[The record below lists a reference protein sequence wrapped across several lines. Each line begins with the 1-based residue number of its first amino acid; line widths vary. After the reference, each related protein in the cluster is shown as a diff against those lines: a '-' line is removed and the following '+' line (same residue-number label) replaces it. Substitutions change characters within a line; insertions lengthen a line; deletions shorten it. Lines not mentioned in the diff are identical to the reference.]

1 MPHIKISGKD
11 YEPERIWSRARTV
24 HDVDVSNFGSQ
35 ASLMTYLEG
44 LFRRDMYLGNLGGLG
59 RRQVVDEAL
68 KEWGK
73 VPVDVRLV
81 PLMTMRER
89 GLLSRGEY
97 YEFAGQQGLTAGQA
111 EYRYRGWTGTQRA
124 IWDMKYKGLLRY
136 SEFSHL
142 LKAKGI
148 SRGAGYYRYR
158 KYTAQ
163 VYAVPF
169 KGWERR
175 PIKPRSRRSESP

>member
-1 MPHIKISGKD
+1 MAISFGW
-11 YEPERIWSRARTV
+11 IWSRARTV

-44 LFRRDMYLGNLGGLG
+44 LFRRDRYLGNLGGLG

-73 VPVDVRLV
+73 VPVDVKLV
-81 PLMTMRER
+81 PLMAMRER
-89 GLLSRGEY
+89 GLLSRSEY
-97 YEFAGQQGLTAGQA
+97 YEFAGQQGLTAGKA
-111 EYRYRGWTGTQRA
+111 EYKFRNWTGTQRA

-142 LKAKGI
+142 LKAKGV
-148 SRGAGYYRYR
+148 SRGSGYYRYR

-169 KGWERR
+169 RGWERR